1 MPVLIAEPVPAKQ
14 RSCGTKPIASSAI
27 DSFVQRD
34 ELRSHRLSGSGG
46 WPHDSSGPRQ
56 ICWTPVYQQLDMVDV
71 DEDLARGAGELA
83 EAHGLRGYDAIPLA
97 AAHRVSDPDLVVVA
111 GDRPLLAA
119 ATTDGL
125 MTAPIG

>member
-1 MPVLIAEPVPAKQ
+1 
-14 RSCGTKPIASSAI
+14 
-27 DSFVQRD
+27 
-34 ELRSHRLSGSGG
+34 
-46 WPHDSSGPRQ
+46 
-56 ICWTPVYQQLDMVDV
+56 MVDV
-71 DEDLARGAGELA
+71 DEDLAREAGELA
-83 EAHGLRGYDAIPLA
+83 EAHGLRGYDIHLA